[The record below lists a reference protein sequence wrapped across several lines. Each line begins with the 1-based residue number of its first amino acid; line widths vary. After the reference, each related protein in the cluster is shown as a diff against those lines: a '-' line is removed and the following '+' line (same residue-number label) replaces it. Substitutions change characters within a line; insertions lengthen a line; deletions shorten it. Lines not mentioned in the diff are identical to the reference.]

1 MNYNPNIRNNC
12 YLPHPPKYPPIRC
25 PPRPYP
31 PRPYPPI
38 PYPEED
44 IYW

>member
-1 MNYNPNIRNNC
+1 MNYNPIDRNYC
-12 YLPHPPKYPPIRC
+12 YLPHPPRYPPITTPPRPF

-31 PRPYPPI
+31 Q
-38 PYPEED
+38 ED